1 MKNIDDKS
9 LLIEISNGKE
19 SAFTE
24 LYRRYFIKLNAYLTR
39 IYKSNEAHASDIL
52 QEAFLRVWINR
63 DRLSE
68 IENFE
73 AWIFKVVSTESL
85 TFIRKEV
92 KQKTKAN
99 NLKALYD
106 NKDLQGF
113 ENPRFTE
120 LYEIKQLV
128 QETIMNMP
136 ERRREV
142 YLLSREKGLS
152 ASEIAAV
159 LNISPNTVYNTLT
172 SALKDIRKSLES
184 QNFQIT
190 LLLLVTLKII

>member
-92 KQKTKAN
+92 KQKTKA
-99 NLKALYD
+99 K
-106 NKDLQGF
+106 
-113 ENPRFTE
+113 
-120 LYEIKQLV
+120 
-128 QETIMNMP
+128 
-136 ERRREV
+136 
-142 YLLSREKGLS
+142 
-152 ASEIAAV
+152 
-159 LNISPNTVYNTLT
+159 
-172 SALKDIRKSLES
+172 
-184 QNFQIT
+184 
-190 LLLLVTLKII
+190 KIQFKECSIPPCCCARIYCSGGRGP